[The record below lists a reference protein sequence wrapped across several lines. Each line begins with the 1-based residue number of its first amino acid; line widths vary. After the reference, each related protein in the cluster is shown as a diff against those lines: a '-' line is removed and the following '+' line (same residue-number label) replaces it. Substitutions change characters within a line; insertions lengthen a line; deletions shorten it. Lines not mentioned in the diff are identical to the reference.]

1 MLRPPSS
8 TRQELQKEEM
18 RTHFPVAPKK
28 EIEVNERMFV
38 SGWLLPGLSGN
49 ECDLARTRP
58 IW

>member
-28 EIEVNERMFV
+28 EIEVSLLFVFGVSMRNGGER
-38 SGWLLPGLSGN
+38 
-49 ECDLARTRP
+49 
-58 IW
+58 